1 MPDSSSDS
9 SREPRLANGPVLFVC
24 VENAG
29 RSQMAEAFAKKHGMN
44 AQSAGTIPS
53 TRVNPTVVDV
63 MRERG
68 IDISLNHPKTLTP
81 ELIRDASL
89 VVTMGCSIEEAC
101 PKPIIA
107 QMQKKLVEGIS
118 TTRKASPWKELEKSG
133 TRSNG
138 RSWSYPRT
146 SEQLELAALE
156 V

>member
-1 MPDSSSDS
+1 MV
-9 SREPRLANGPVLFVC
+9 RGPVLFVC

-53 TRVNPTVVDV
+53 TRIHPTLVEV

-68 IDISLNHPKTLTP
+68 IDISFNHPKTLTP

-89 VVTMGCSIEEAC
+89 VVTMGFSIEEAC

-107 QMQKKLVEGIS
+107 QMQKKLIEWHLEDPKGKPLEEVRKTRDEIESKVRDLS
-118 TTRKASPWKELEKSG
+118 TST
-133 TRSNG
+133 
-138 RSWSYPRT
+138 
-146 SEQLELAALE
+146 E
-156 V
+156 VLRAMSS

>member
-1 MPDSSSDS
+1 M
-9 SREPRLANGPVLFVC
+9 LFVC

-53 TRVNPTVVDV
+53 TRINPTVVDV
-63 MRERG
+63 MHECG
-68 IDISLNHPKTLTP
+68 IDISSNHPKTLTP

-107 QMQKKLVEGIS
+107 QMQKKLIEWHLDDPKGKPLEEVRRIRDEIEHKIGELS
-118 TTRKASPWKELEKSG
+118 TLSASSLDG
-133 TRSNG
+133 
-138 RSWSYPRT
+138 
-146 SEQLELAALE
+146 
-156 V
+156 

>member
-1 MPDSSSDS
+1 MRDSSSDS
-9 SREPRLANGPVLFVC
+9 SRDPSLAKGPVLFVC

-53 TRVNPTVVDV
+53 TRINPTVVDV

-68 IDISLNHPKTLTP
+68 IDISFNNPKTLTP

-107 QMQKKLVEGIS
+107 QMQKKLIEWHLDDPKGKSLEEVGRIRDEIEHKIRELS
-118 TTRKASPWKELEKSG
+118 TLSASSLDG
-133 TRSNG
+133 
-138 RSWSYPRT
+138 
-146 SEQLELAALE
+146 
-156 V
+156 

>member
-1 MPDSSSDS
+1 LPDLSTGS
-9 SREPRLANGPVLFVC
+9 SRRPRLAKGPVLFVC

-53 TRVNPTVVDV
+53 SRINPTFVDV

-68 IDISLNHPKTLTP
+68 IDISFNHPKTLKP
-81 ELIRDASL
+81 ELIRDAGL

-107 QMQKKLVEGIS
+107 QMQKKLVEWHLDDP
-118 TTRKASPWKELEKSG
+118 K
-133 TRSNG
+133 G
-138 RSWSYPRT
+138 RS
-146 SEQLELAALE
+146 LEEVRKIRDEIERKIMDLPAHLRAA
-156 V
+156 